1 MIKLPEPA
9 KRPTMYFVGV
19 TTGQSSIMKMFPIW
33 AKELGLDAEIKGI
46 DLPIHAPAEDYR
58 AVVQFFRDDPL
69 SLGALVTTHKID
81 MYNAAKD
88 MFDYLDPY
96 AQRFGELSSIS
107 KLDGQ
112 LRAHAKDP
120 ISSGLALDA
129 FVPEG
134 HWLKTG
140 AEVCI
145 IGAGGSALSISAY
158 LGNEERHGK
167 DLPSRIHLNNRS
179 APRLAEGVRILEYLN
194 VPMSYHLCK
203 TPELNDRIVEALP
216 AGSLVI
222 DGNKLPEIVPST
234 TVAGEV
240 TPWAAGQTG
249 LKAGTPVVMGGG
261 DGLCSNVGAGS
272 ISPGR
277 TFSCI
282 GTSAWVATT
291 SEKPLFDEE
300 MRTFTWAHIVP
311 GLYSPTGTMQAGGSS
326 YNWLKGQVAK
336 YETAVAKVQGISP
349 YDLINAEAAK
359 SPAGANG
366 VLFLP
371 YLLGERA
378 PRWNPD
384 ATAAWLG
391 LKMENQRCDLFR
403 AVLEGVTLN
412 LNIILESFRKSIP
425 IDELLV
431 VGGGAKGAL
440 WCQMMADVY
449 NARIKVPVL
458 LEEATSMGAAVTG
471 GVGVGVFKGFEV
483 IDQMLELNRTVEP
496 NPEAV
501 AAYGPVKEA
510 FEVCYKAM
518 LPVYEYMASH
528 KNV

>member
-1 MIKLPEPA
+1 MSKLPEPA

-179 APRLAEGVRILEYLN
+179 APRLYPWLDPG
-194 VPMSYHLCK
+194 
-203 TPELNDRIVEALP
+203 DRRGLPHRHHRRAAGRLRP
-216 AGSLVI
+216 AGP
-222 DGNKLPEIVPST
+222 GNEK
-234 TVAGEV
+234 V
-240 TPWAAGQTG
+240 TPRG
-249 LKAGTPVVMGGG
+249 
-261 DGLCSNVGAGS
+261 GLCHEGTYHTPFLRENRSRGLCHA
-272 ISPGR
+272 PGR
-277 TFSCI
+277 R
-282 GTSAWVATT
+282 
-291 SEKPLFDEE
+291 P
-300 MRTFTWAHIVP
+300 
-311 GLYSPTGTMQAGGSS
+311 
-326 YNWLKGQVAK
+326 
-336 YETAVAKVQGISP
+336 
-349 YDLINAEAAK
+349 
-359 SPAGANG
+359 
-366 VLFLP
+366 
-371 YLLGERA
+371 
-378 PRWNPD
+378 
-384 ATAAWLG
+384 
-391 LKMENQRCDLFR
+391 
-403 AVLEGVTLN
+403 
-412 LNIILESFRKSIP
+412 
-425 IDELLV
+425 
-431 VGGGAKGAL
+431 GGGA
-440 WCQMMADVY
+440 Q
-449 NARIKVPVL
+449 
-458 LEEATSMGAAVTG
+458 
-471 GVGVGVFKGFEV
+471 
-483 IDQMLELNRTVEP
+483 
-496 NPEAV
+496 
-501 AAYGPVKEA
+501 
-510 FEVCYKAM
+510 
-518 LPVYEYMASH
+518 
-528 KNV
+528 

>member
-179 APRLAEGVRILEYLN
+179 APRLAEDPRAQRQDCRGPAR
-194 VPMSYHLCK
+194 
-203 TPELNDRIVEALP
+203 RLP
-216 AGSLVI
+216 GHQRHR
-222 DGNKLPEIVPST
+222 
-234 TVAGEV
+234 
-240 TPWAAGQTG
+240 AGQG
-249 LKAGTPVVMGGG
+249 PARLPPHRPLQIPRERPGVGAQLPRHPGVHAPGGG
-261 DGLCSNVGAGS
+261 
-272 ISPGR
+272 
-277 TFSCI
+277 
-282 GTSAWVATT
+282 
-291 SEKPLFDEE
+291 
-300 MRTFTWAHIVP
+300 
-311 GLYSPTGTMQAGGSS
+311 
-326 YNWLKGQVAK
+326 
-336 YETAVAKVQGISP
+336 
-349 YDLINAEAAK
+349 
-359 SPAGANG
+359 PAGA
-366 VLFLP
+366 P
-371 YLLGERA
+371 
-378 PRWNPD
+378 
-384 ATAAWLG
+384 
-391 LKMENQRCDLFR
+391 
-403 AVLEGVTLN
+403 
-412 LNIILESFRKSIP
+412 
-425 IDELLV
+425 
-431 VGGGAKGAL
+431 GAS
-440 WCQMMADVY
+440 D
-449 NARIKVPVL
+449 
-458 LEEATSMGAAVTG
+458 
-471 GVGVGVFKGFEV
+471 
-483 IDQMLELNRTVEP
+483 
-496 NPEAV
+496 
-501 AAYGPVKEA
+501 
-510 FEVCYKAM
+510 
-518 LPVYEYMASH
+518 
-528 KNV
+528 